1 MRTASLCAFWVS
13 LLAACDDAPATADTD
28 AATAMADAAAVQDGT
43 PLSADAAV
51 GTEAGME
58 TDASVVESGAQNI
71 ILLISDD
78 LGLDATECYAAR
90 DDAVSTPNIRALCD
104 AGVVFEHAWAMP
116 ICSPTRASM
125 LTGRYPHRT
134 GVGAPSGGDQPG
146 IEPDEFTLPR
156 ALDAHPDLGY
166 THANIGKWHLSG
178 RNNSGDDTPNRM
190 GWGHFSGIIG
200 GAVQDFYG
208 WNKVVDGQQIYV
220 ERYATTSLVDD
231 AIAWLQQRDGPFVL
245 WMAFNAPHT
254 PYHVPPAGL
263 HDQDLGPEGSCPA
276 GRDLQCY
283 RAAIQAMDAEIG
295 RLLNALPSEV
305 RARTNVIYLGD
316 NGTPGGVA
324 QSPFS
329 RERSKDSLYEGG
341 ARVPF
346 VIAGPAVVDGGR
358 RVDAPIDV
366 TDVFA
371 TILELAGVPAGAYVP
386 EGTVVDSVSVV
397 PYLRDPN
404 QGPLRPWAM
413 TQLLASNSRR
423 TNVGKAVRDARFKL
437 IRFADGDE
445 LFYDLD
451 VDPFEGEELL
461 AAGALEGDAAQS
473 YAALAAVLEGL

>member
-1 MRTASLCAFWVS
+1 MKTTSVYALFLS
-13 LLAACDDAPATADTD
+13 LLVACDDAPAIGGPDAGPTMVDAAGQDATPGRADAAVETDAGMDTD
-28 AATAMADAAAVQDGT
+28 AASMAPT
-43 PLSADAAV
+43 
-51 GTEAGME
+51 
-58 TDASVVESGAQNI
+58 AQNI

-78 LGLDATECYAAR
+78 LGLDATECYTAR
-90 DDAVSTPNIRALCD
+90 DDAVATPNIRALCE
-104 AGVVFEHAWAMP
+104 AGVVFDHAWAMP

-134 GVGAPSGGDQPG
+134 GVGAPSGGNQPG
-146 IEPDEFTLPR
+146 IEPDEFTLPQ
-156 ALDAHPDLGY
+156 ALDAHPELGY
-166 THANIGKWHLSG
+166 AHANIGKWHLSG

-208 WNKVVDGQQIYV
+208 WSKVVDGQQIYV

-231 AIAWLQQRDGPFVL
+231 AVSWLDQQDGPFVL
-245 WMAFNAPHT
+245 WMAFNTPHS

-263 HDQDLGPEGSCPA
+263 HTQDLGPEGGCPN
-276 GRDLQCY
+276 GRDLECY

-295 RLLNALPSEV
+295 RLLGSLPAEV

-316 NGTPGGVA
+316 NGTPGDVA
-324 QSPFS
+324 QSPFNS
-329 RERSKDSLYEGG
+329 ERAKNSLYEGG

-371 TILELAGVPAGAYVP
+371 TILELAGVPAGAFVP

-397 PYLRDPN
+397 PYLRDAN
-404 QGPLRPWAM
+404 QQPLRPWAM
-413 TQLLASNSRR
+413 TQLLVSANRR
-423 TNVGKAVRDARFKL
+423 TNVGKAVRDTRFKL
-437 IRFADGDE
+437 IRFDDGDE

-451 VDPFEGEELL
+451 ADPFEGEELL
-461 AAGALEGDAAQS
+461 AAGALEGDAAES
-473 YAALAAVLEGL
+473 YAALAGVLNAL